1 LTLLNRAIE
10 LATLAHG
17 KINQVRNGSGK
28 PYIEH
33 PIRVANTIVSIVD
46 NRVTENTIAAA
57 YLHDVLEDTPTTEEE
72 ILAATNDHVLQL
84 VKELTNPSKNFVFK
98 QEYKKLPKGSVR
110 AMKKQMDRDHI
121 KTVSWEAKLIKLA
134 DRIDNVNDMEGM
146 DKDFCL
152 LYADESM
159 ALLEV
164 LSETY
169 EPLEIKLKDAIMNLK
184 GRFIDIIYT

>member
-146 DKDFCL
+146 DKDFCE
-152 LYADESM
+152 YGVVPYFWVKM
-159 ALLEV
+159 
-164 LSETY
+164 
-169 EPLEIKLKDAIMNLK
+169 PLVGLPKTPGLFDGTVDDPYCERIDLKT
-184 GRFIDIIYT
+184 GR

>member
-1 LTLLNRAIE
+1 MTLLNRAIE